1 MLSISHP
8 IQIVMGLIIWSVWFV
23 VLYGLQGI
31 GCNVAPP
38 AAELGPWTWI
48 NALLLGLGVCV
59 TLLLLFA
66 AYRCW
71 KAGQD
76 QRVEEDSHRRFIA
89 RISGGIYLFSA
100 IAAAAVTVPVVIYP
114 PCV

>member
-1 MLSISHP
+1 MFSISHP
-8 IQIVMGLIIWSVWFV
+8 IQLVMGLIIWSGWFA

-48 NALLLGLGVCV
+48 NALLLGLGACV
-59 TLLLLFA
+59 TLLLLIA

-71 KAGQD
+71 KAGPD
-76 QRVEEDSHRRFIA
+76 TSATEDSHRKFIA
-89 RISGGIYLFSA
+89 RISGGIYLLSA
-100 IAAAAVTVPVVIYP
+100 VAAAAVTLPVVIYP

>member
-1 MLSISHP
+1 MLSILHP

-48 NALLLGLGVCV
+48 NALLLGLGACV

-76 QRVEEDSHRRFIA
+76 QSVAADSHRTFIA

-100 IAAAAVTVPVVIYP
+100 IAAAAITLPVVIYP